1 MSLCEAEANRE
12 AISLALREND
22 KTMLTYVQGNGPTV
36 QQVRDQ
42 IAALEAKPRDKT
54 QDALLSML
62 KTCLAIR
69 LASKGE

>member
-1 MSLCEAEANRE
+1 
-12 AISLALREND
+12 
-22 KTMLTYVQGNGPTV
+22 MLTYVQGDGPTV